1 MSSAVQCPWHPP
13 RGREFHVRS
22 DILHIQSLDHF
33 LVSVV
38 ECSLYFA
45 EHSPCRSRRSPA
57 LLSWSQIICHC
68 HSYVLLLF
76 SHLQILSRH
85 PVHVSWVPG
94 SHVHNFATVCHLDV
108 KPVYSF
114 RSLQTNLVC
123 CCCSHQPL
131 SMLKD
136 IARTFP
142 VTFFSLSTNSLRT
155 ATKCL

>member
-1 MSSAVQCPWHPP
+1 MSSGLRSHSFCLYPAPVTCRSGHSFRIFRCHPEPLIFNHIVHSRNDFVSYQCPPFCSP
-13 RGREFHVRS
+13 TFPV
-22 DILHIQSLDHF
+22 LSL
-33 LVSVV
+33 
-38 ECSLYFA
+38 CT
-45 EHSPCRSRRSPA
+45 SPCRCV
-57 LLSWSQIICHC
+57 LS
-68 HSYVLLLF
+68 
-76 SHLQILSRH
+76 ILKSN
-85 PVHVSWVPG
+85 PG